1 MHIAVHGTY
10 NVNGTYNDSELVL
23 PVEQLMLIKETKN
36 GLFSY
41 KVKGEGFSIHVT
53 ETEYDRIKEVLVRV
67 NMYEVDR
74 FNAIQ
79 KEIDRG
85 SIEQIGRRE
94 ISALMG
100 IELNDD

>member
-1 MHIAVHGTY
+1 MHIK
-10 NVNGTYNDSELVL
+10 VNGAYNDLELVL
-23 PVEQLMLIKETKN
+23 PVEQLMLLKETQ
-36 GLFSY
+36 GDRTSY
-41 KVKGEGFSIHVT
+41 KVKNPDVVIHIT
-53 ETEYDRIKEVLVRV
+53 EQEYNRIKGLLVRF

-85 SIEQIGRRE
+85 STEQIDRRE

-100 IELNDD
+100 ITLDDD